1 MTIGRVHDRF
11 VEFAILRPGCIAI
24 GLHSDVPSIRRSCL
38 FGFFVPNMLK
48 KDKSLSRYPE
58 FAEHKRHSGL
68 VIPKLV

>member
-1 MTIGRVHDRF
+1 MTQGAPLTKRMMAFD
-11 VEFAILRPGCIAI
+11 EKNGTP
-24 GLHSDVPSIRRSCL
+24 DDRRSCL

-58 FAEHKRHSGL
+58 FAEYKRHSGL